1 MKSSSSSFRNEKACE
16 GLEREFLLSQFRI
29 ELADLELFAFELY
42 RGLLAKTAA
51 DCQLRFQRPQCR
63 GASQYHPEDIAQR
76 RASLQSEIVHNFE
89 GLDLM
94 TFNDSEANLIQF

>member
-63 GASQYHPEDIAQR
+63 GASQYHPEGVFSSIPYR
-76 RASLQSEIVHNFE
+76 KGMSFW
-89 GLDLM
+89 
-94 TFNDSEANLIQF
+94 NLWQ